1 MKDPVV
7 ACAIAVVG
15 AMLMMSIKNVF
26 PSIFWGALITLLIYT
41 CQLLLKQ
48 NGYLKKK

>member
-1 MKDPVV
+1 MKDPVI

-15 AMLMMSIKNVF
+15 AMIMVSVKQVA
-26 PSIFWGALITLLIYT
+26 PSVFWGLLITLLIYT
-41 CQLLLKQ
+41 CQRHLKQ